1 MIYQVNRYRTAL
13 TIAPIIALLGVL
25 AVVPA
30 ARDILSGTNLLVD
43 LCLWAAVLVFAP
55 RHSNIYGFLAVW
67 GFWRTSSFFVIPI
80 AYEFSLVNYLLCIS
94 LCEIGW
100 YKTIQYRLTI
110 THKLASACPD
120 KLFIKPYLKKAVA
133 EYRMLPQEW
142 VLIWLSKVCV
152 IYNLLVIF
160 ETWLEYYGVITV
172 YPLYDFYP
180 MAFHTIFFL
189 STIATWS
196 FVADPEHVKQVLKV

>member
-13 TIAPIIALLGVL
+13 TIIPIFVAISALAML
-25 AVVPA
+25 PA
-30 ARDILSGTNLLVD
+30 AREVLSGSHLLAD

-67 GFWRTSSFFVIPI
+67 GFWRAASFFIIPI
-80 AYEFSLVNYLLCIS
+80 AYEFSLINYLICVS
-94 LCEIGW
+94 LCDIAW

-110 THKLASACPD
+110 THKLASVCPD
-120 KLFIKPYLKKAVA
+120 KLFIKPYLNKAVA
-133 EYRMLPQEW
+133 EYRLLPQEW
-142 VLIWLSKVCV
+142 VLIWLSKASI

-160 ETWLEYYGVITV
+160 ETWLEYSGVISI
-172 YPLYDFYP
+172 YPLYNFFP
-180 MAFHTIFFL
+180 MAKHTIFFL
-189 STIATWS
+189 SAIATWS